1 MILLVDAGNTRLKW
15 EVRDGRRVA
24 GRGVASMSELGEGA
38 CFPVDLPPVSGVAV
52 STVVSEAHRDQL
64 AETLRETTGVSPHF
78 YWAEASRG
86 GLLNAYRDPSRM
98 GADRW
103 HAMYGAWQRCR
114 SGFAVVDAGS
124 AVTVDYVASDGR
136 HLGGYILPGRN
147 MMIRSLQV
155 DAARIGFK
163 TATTDVAKPGTDTG
177 ECVLHGQVWLTEALQ
192 GWLERD
198 LVRYSLG
205 RVFVTGG
212 DGQLFRFSGLAVD
225 RAPSLVLDGLEAI
238 AREESAR

>member
-1 MILLVDAGNTRLKW
+1 MILLIDAGNTRLKW

-24 GRGVASMSELGEGA
+24 GRGVVLMSELGQGP
-38 CFPVDLPPVSGVAV
+38 CVPVGLPPVSGVAV
-52 STVVSEAHRDQL
+52 STVASGAHRDQL
-64 AETLRETTGVSPHF
+64 AETVRKVTGLSPHF

-124 AVTVDYVASDGR
+124 AVTVDYVAADGR

-147 MMIRSLQV
+147 MMLRSLQS

-163 TATTDVAKPGTDTG
+163 AVVVDVAKPGTDTS

-198 LVRYSLG
+198 LARYGLG
-205 RVFVTGG
+205 TLFVTGG
-212 DGQLFRFSGLAVD
+212 DGPLFRFSGLVVD
-225 RAPSLVLDGLEAI
+225 RAPSLVLDGLDAI